1 MSILS
6 DSAILAAIKTGD
18 IEITPFDL
26 QSLGPNSYDVHLAP
40 YITFYRDQKLDCRL
54 EPKTVEEDIP
64 ASGYVLYPGTGR
76 LYLASTVEKTS
87 TKKHVPYLDGK
98 SSIGRLGIFTHITAG
113 RGDIGFS
120 GHWTLELFVVHPVRI
135 YAGMPI
141 GQITFHTVEGVV
153 AQPYDSVEHR
163 GQYTDA
169 ASSPRPQASR
179 MWRNRF
185 FKS

>member
-6 DSAILAAIKTGD
+6 DSAILAAVRSGD
-18 IEITPFDL
+18 IEITPFDPL
-26 QSLGPNSYDVHLAP
+26 SLGPNSYDVHLSPHIAM
-40 YITFYRDQKLDCRL
+40 YGHMRILDCRI
-54 EPKTVEEDIP
+54 EPPVIHEKMSEK
-64 ASGYVLYPGTGR
+64 GFVLLPGC
-76 LYLASTVEKTS
+76 LYLASTVEKTA

-120 GHWTLELFVVHPVRI
+120 GHWTLELVVVHPVRI

-141 GQITFHTVEGVV
+141 GQITFHTVEGEV
-153 AQPYDSVEHR
+153 AHPYDSIGHE

-169 ASSPRPQASR
+169 AASPRPQPSR

-185 FKS
+185 FKT

>member
-6 DSAILAAIKTGD
+6 DSAILAAIRSGD
-18 IEITPFDL
+18 IEITPFDPL
-26 QSLGPNSYDVHLAP
+26 SLGPNSYDVHLSP
-40 YITFYRDQKLDCRL
+40 HMMTYLDREILDCRVKPVVY
-54 EPKTVEEDIP
+54 EYTIRQ
-64 ASGYVLYPGTGR
+64 SGYVLYPGR
-76 LYLASTVEKTS
+76 LYLASTVEKTA

-120 GHWTLELFVVHPVRI
+120 GHWTLELVVVQPVKI

-141 GQITFHTVEGVV
+141 GQITFHTVEGEVMH
-153 AQPYDSVEHR
+153 PYDSVGHE

-169 ASSPRPQASR
+169 AASPRPQPSR